1 MGTTRIREIIRKQ
14 KSNNNKNVRRK
25 NDNTTKLTIVVVLYH
40 LTHTRFKIVDQQND
54 EKDINGNNKE
64 AS

>member
-14 KSNNNKNVRRK
+14 KSNNNNKNARRK
-25 NDNTTKLTIVVVLYH
+25 NDNTTKLTIVVLYH